1 MTGPVDRPAF
11 SFLLQVNA
19 MTELVRI
26 ERDGALA
33 HVILDRPQALN
44 ALDLPMVAA
53 LRRALAAVRDDDG
66 VRAVLLR
73 ANGNY
78 FMAGG
83 DVAFMRDALASD
95 AATRRA
101 GIRQLIQDAHA
112 AIRAVVTMG
121 KPVVAAVQGGAAGY
135 GVSLVAAC
143 DFAVAADNSNWSM
156 AYTNLGVTPDGGAT
170 WFLPRLVGLRRAREL
185 VLLSDR
191 FSAQDALRLDLVNRL
206 VPAEQVQAEA
216 LALAQRLATGPT
228 FAYANA
234 KKLLAAS
241 FEQSLDTHLEAEEAS
256 FFACSESADFAE
268 GVAAFAGKRRPTFTG
283 LRSSR
288 PN

>member
-1 MTGPVDRPAF
+1 MND
-11 SFLLQVNA
+11 
-19 MTELVRI
+19 LVRI
-26 ERDGALA
+26 ESDGALA
-33 HVILDRPQALN
+33 HVVLSRPQAMN
-44 ALDLPMVAA
+44 ALDLPMVDA
-53 LRRALAAVRDDDG
+53 LRRALATVRDDDT

-73 ANGNY
+73 AEGNY

-83 DVAFMRDALASD
+83 DIGFMRESLAAD
-95 AATRRA
+95 VAVRRA
-101 GIRQLIQDAHA
+101 GIRRLIQDAHA
-112 AIRAVVTMG
+112 AIRAVVTMK

-143 DFAVAADNSNWSM
+143 DFAVAADNGSWSM

-191 FSAQDALRLDLVNRL
+191 FTAADALRLDLVNRL

-216 LALAQRLATGPT
+216 LALAQRLAAGPT

-241 FEQSLDTHLEAEEAS
+241 FENSLDEHLEAEEAS
-256 FFACSESADFAE
+256 FFACSESADFSE
-268 GVAAFAGKRRPTFTG
+268 GVTAFSARKKPAFTG
-283 LRSSR
+283 L
-288 PN
+288 

>member
-1 MTGPVDRPAF
+1 
-11 SFLLQVNA
+11 

-33 HVILDRPQALN
+33 HVVLARPQALN

-53 LRRALAAVRDDDG
+53 LRSALATVRDDDA

-73 ANGNY
+73 AEGNY

-83 DVAFMRDALASD
+83 DVAFLRDA
-95 AATRRA
+95 AAAEVAVRRA
-101 GIRQLIQDAHA
+101 SIRQLIQDAHA
-112 AIRAVVTMG
+112 AIRSVVTMR

-143 DFAVAADNSNWSM
+143 DFAIATDKGNWSM
-156 AYTNLGVTPDGGAT
+156 AYTNLGATPDGGAT
-170 WFLPRLVGLRRAREL
+170 WFLPRLLGLRRAREL

-191 FSAQDALRLDLVNRL
+191 FTAADALRLDIVNTL
-206 VPAEQVQAEA
+206 VPAEQLQGEA
-216 LALAQRLATGPT
+216 LALAQRLAAGPT
-228 FAYANA
+228 FAYGNA

-241 FEQSLDTHLEAEEAS
+241 FEQTLDAQLEAEEAS
-256 FFACSESADFAE
+256 FFACSESADFSE
-268 GVAAFAGKRRPTFTG
+268 GVVAYAGKRKPVFSGR
-283 LRSSR
+283 
-288 PN
+288 

>member
-1 MTGPVDRPAF
+1 
-11 SFLLQVNA
+11 

-33 HVILDRPQALN
+33 HVVLARPRALN

-53 LRRALAAVRDDDG
+53 LRQALATVRDDDG

-73 ANGNY
+73 AEGNY

-83 DVAFMRDALASD
+83 DIAFMREALASGV
-95 AATRRA
+95 AARRA

-112 AIRAVVTMG
+112 AIRAVVTMR

-143 DFAVAADNSNWSM
+143 DFAIAADNSNWSM

-170 WFLPRLVGLRRAREL
+170 WFLPRLVGMRRAREL

-191 FSAQDALRLDLVNRL
+191 FSGQDALRLDLVNRL
-206 VPAEQVQAEA
+206 VAAEQVQEEA
-216 LALAQRLATGPT
+216 LALAQRLAAGPT
-228 FAYANA
+228 FAYGNA

-241 FEQSLDTHLEAEEAS
+241 FENTIDAHLEAEEAS

-268 GVAAFAGKRRPTFTG
+268 GVAAFAERRKPGFG
-283 LRSSR
+283 GS
-288 PN
+288 

>member
-1 MTGPVDRPAF
+1 MTD
-11 SFLLQVNA
+11 
-19 MTELVRI
+19 LVRI

-33 HVILDRPQALN
+33 HVVLARPAAMN

-53 LRRALAAVRDDDG
+53 LRRALATVRDDDT

-73 ANGNY
+73 AEGNY

-83 DVAFMRDALASD
+83 DVGFMREALAAE

-112 AIRAVVTMG
+112 AIRTVVTMRQ
-121 KPVVAAVQGGAAGY
+121 PVVAAVQGGAAGY

-143 DFAVAADNSNWSM
+143 DFAMAAPGSTWSM

-170 WFLPRLVGLRRAREL
+170 WFLPRLLGLRRAREL
-185 VLLSDR
+185 VLLSER
-191 FSAQDALRLDLVNRL
+191 FSGEDALRFDVVNRL
-206 VPAEQVQAEA
+206 VDADAVQAEA

-228 FAYANA
+228 LAYGNA

-241 FEQSLDTHLEAEEAS
+241 FQQGLDEHLEAEEAS

-268 GVAAFAGKRRPTFTG
+268 GVAAFSARRKPAFTG
-283 LRSSR
+283 L
-288 PN
+288 

>member
-1 MTGPVDRPAF
+1 
-11 SFLLQVNA
+11 

-26 ERDGALA
+26 ERSDEDNGALA
-33 HVILDRPQALN
+33 HVVLARPQAMN

-53 LRRALAAVRDDDG
+53 LRRALATVRDDDT

-73 ANGNY
+73 AEGNY

-83 DVAFMRDALASD
+83 DIGFMRDALAAD
-95 AATRRA
+95 VATRRA

-112 AIRAVVTMG
+112 AIRAVVTMN

-143 DFAVAADNSNWSM
+143 DFALATEQGSWSM

-191 FSAQDALRLDLVNRL
+191 FSADDALRLDLVNRL
-206 VPAEQVQAEA
+206 VSAEQLQAEA
-216 LALAQRLATGPT
+216 LALAQRLAAGPT
-228 FAYANA
+228 FAYGNA
-234 KKLLAAS
+234 KKLLAGS
-241 FEQSLDTHLEAEEAS
+241 FEHTVDEHLEAEEAS
-256 FFACSESADFAE
+256 FFACSESADFRE
-268 GVAAFAGKRRPTFTG
+268 GVSAFSARRKPAFSG
-283 LRSSR
+283 R
-288 PN
+288 